1 MAIHTFTGPNG
12 PLLFHLTRVSS
23 NSKTGPIPVSTSA
36 KATCAPSCPLL
47 GQCYASSG
55 PLAIHW
61 AAVSDGRR
69 GGTWSEF
76 LEAVRDLPRGQ
87 LWRHNQAGDLWK
99 PHTLIGQTALAA
111 LVAANRGRRGFTY
124 SHHPLTLKVA
134 AAFKTATANGF
145 TVNASTESMAA
156 ADSAVRQGLRA
167 VVVVPST
174 ESRTR
179 WQSPGGNPVVLCPA
193 QRKGPQF
200 AGMNCATCRLC
211 QARPQNVI
219 IAFQAHGTNKRKIDQ
234 LITAEAP
241 SV

>member
-1 MAIHTFTGPNG
+1 MATPNHAVNG

-23 NSKTGPIPVSTSA
+23 NSKTGPIPVSTSG
-36 KATCAPSCPLL
+36 KVTCAPSCPFL

-61 AAVSDGRR
+61 AAVSDGRL
-69 GGTWSEF
+69 GIPWQQF
-76 LEAVRDLPRGQ
+76 LTAVASLPVGQ
-87 LWRHNQAGDLWK
+87 LWRHNQAGDLYR

-124 SHHPLTLKVA
+124 SHHPLAPKVA
-134 AAFKTATANGF
+134 AAFKAATAQGF

-156 ADSAVRQGLRA
+156 ADAAVRQGLRA
-167 VVVVPST
+167 VVVVAST
-174 ESRTR
+174 ETR
-179 WQSPGGNPVVLCPA
+179 HRWASPDGNPVILCPA

-200 AGMNCATCRLC
+200 AAMNCATCRLC

-219 IAFQAHGTNKRKIDQ
+219 IAFAAHGTNKRRIDQ
-234 LITAEAP
+234 LITAGGPDA
-241 SV
+241 